1 MSKVKL
7 NPHGEALLQQYRTL
21 RPTLDSLSQQ
31 AYELMRHA
39 LREQGMRIESLAA
52 IESMTDTDITFRR

>member
-1 MSKVKL
+1 MSEVKL

-39 LREQGMRIESLAA
+39 LREQGMRIESLAKIA
-52 IESMTDTDITFRR
+52 RMTDDGIEFCN